1 MPEIQEIFVLNMGN
15 AIKIIDMAE
24 DLIYLMGQQPHKDV
38 KIEYIGLRP
47 GEKIDEELIDEE
59 VEKKTEFEDIT
70 VGKAILFD
78 WTWLNQRIEKAIIL
92 SEKGEEKTSLQLLK
106 DLVFG
111 GNVAKMKEQTTTEES
126 YEGRNKSVGILGY
139 S

>member
-1 MPEIQEIFVLNMGN
+1 M
-15 AIKIIDMAE
+15 
-24 DLIYLMGQQPHKDV
+24 
-38 KIEYIGLRP
+38 
-47 GEKIDEELIDEE
+47 
-59 VEKKTEFEDIT
+59 EKKTEFEDIT

-111 GNVAKMKEQTTTEES
+111 GNVAEMKEQTTTEES